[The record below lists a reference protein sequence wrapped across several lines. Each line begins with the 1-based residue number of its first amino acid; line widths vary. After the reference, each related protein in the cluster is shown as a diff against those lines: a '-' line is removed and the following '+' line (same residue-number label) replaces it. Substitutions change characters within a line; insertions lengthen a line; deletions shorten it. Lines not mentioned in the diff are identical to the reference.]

1 MQQPTIQYFSRAFI
15 ALVFMLAFAA
25 CTKKNDNPPT
35 PVPNENEE
43 LVIVLDAFTGL
54 YNVSITE
61 VQRDASGQEIS
72 RNTTD
77 TIIVLSR
84 IDENTME
91 FLQYNVAFSRQDN
104 ISDLYDIRTFF
115 VLNNVSNTPEYNQSM
130 TLYRDGSRRITFVDY
145 TTLVNGNTVT
155 RTYEGI
161 LQ

>member
-1 MQQPTIQYFSRAFI
+1 MQQTTIQYFSRAFI

-35 PVPNENEE
+35 AVPNENEE
-43 LVIVLDAFTGL
+43 LIIVLDAFTGL

-84 IDENTME
+84 INENTME

-104 ISDLYDIRTFF
+104 ISDLYDIRSYF
-115 VLNNVSNTPEYNQSM
+115 VLNNVSNTPEHNQTM
-130 TLYRDGSRRITFVDY
+130 TLYRDGSRRITFVEY
-145 TTLVNGNTVT
+145 TTLTNGNTIT

>member
-1 MQQPTIQYFSRAFI
+1 MC
-15 ALVFMLAFAA
+15 LVFVLAFAA
-25 CTKKNDNPPT
+25 CTKKNDDPPT

-43 LVIVLDAFTGL
+43 LIIVLDAFTGL

-61 VQRDASGQEIS
+61 VQRDGAGQEIS
-72 RNTTD
+72 STPTD

-84 IDENTME
+84 INENTME

-104 ISDLYDIRTFF
+104 ISDLYDIRTYF

-130 TLYRDGSRRITFVDY
+130 TVYRDNSRRITFVEY
-145 TTLVNGNTVT
+145 TTLSNGNTIT